1 MDAINFIQD
10 LAIVLLA
17 AGAAGALCRRCG
29 LSVIVGY
36 LAAGIL
42 IGPFTPPF
50 SFILDIGRIQ
60 TLSQIGLVF
69 LMFGIGL
76 GLSISKLGRMGWP
89 TLLAT
94 GLGAFLILNLT
105 EALGHFIGWS
115 SLQALFMASMFMV
128 SSSAVIA
135 KIVGELNLSHD
146 RAGQLALAITLLEDV
161 VAVVMLTVLGS
172 QTGGEGTHVG
182 TLLAGLTAFVVLLV
196 GAGLLMIPRLMHRL
210 EARADPELQTI
221 VVAGMLFLLAIIAAK
236 AGYSL
241 ALGAFLL
248 GAIVAELPQKTAVER
263 AFVGLRD
270 VFSSVFFVSIGM
282 MIDIRLLAQVWP
294 LVLGL
299 GVFALVGR
307 AFSTGLALILC
318 GTRPRDARRAGLL
331 LNPLGEF
338 SFIIAQLGV
347 SAKVLPESYYPLSVG
362 VSIFTVL
369 VVPVVNRFADPI
381 LAFGERLEPAW
392 LRRATEAYHTWLQQV
407 GTSGTPSMARKLIRG
422 RIVQIAVEILFV
434 TGVLIFSRRLLDDVL
449 KPNAAPFGLGL
460 QTLEYGFWAVISV
473 VALVPLV
480 AIWRNISTV
489 ALIVAESV
497 TEDTQLPPAV
507 VQGGIKA
514 IGAVALA
521 YWLYAIIPTGE
532 LGIWGWIAMMALSG
546 GVVWVFSNRLIYWH
560 SHWQA
565 SVQDVLTED
574 VGTARAA
581 ARETGRIQREQD
593 LQSWQ
598 VQLGECVVPDGA
610 SYAGRPLADLAIPAR
625 FGCALLE
632 LERNGIV
639 ITSIRP
645 ELRLYPGDKL
655 LLLGQ
660 PEEIKSACLF
670 LTLDKATRDETDEF
684 RGSVLETFLI
694 PEGPWK
700 GRTLSEL
707 KLAQVTGVRVVGIQR
722 AGERIIAPSGAERLE
737 PNDNVLVAGTLAEI
751 NAFRRWLTV
760 EETSSP
766 ANVAVSGP

>member
-1 MDAINFIQD
+1 MDAVNFIQD

-17 AGAAGALCRRCG
+17 AGAAGSLCRRCG

-42 IGPFTPPF
+42 LGPFTPPF
-50 SFILDIGRIQ
+50 SFILDIERIQ

-105 EALGHFIGWS
+105 EALGHFVGWS
-115 SLQALFMASMFMV
+115 SLQSLFMASMFMV

-135 KIVGELNLSHD
+135 KIVGELNLAHE
-146 RAGQLALAITLLEDV
+146 RAGQLALGITVLEDV

-182 TLLAGLTAFVVLLV
+182 SLLAGLGAFVVLLV
-196 GAGLLMIPRLMHRL
+196 GAGLLMIPRLMRRL

-221 VVAGMLFLLAIIAAK
+221 VVAGLLFFLAITAAK

-263 AFVGLRD
+263 AFMGMRD

-282 MIDIRLLAQVWP
+282 MIDVKLLFQVWP
-294 LVLGL
+294 LALGL

-307 AFSTGLALILC
+307 AICTGLALILC

-369 VVPVVNRFADPI
+369 VVPVVNRFAHPI
-381 LAFGERLEPAW
+381 LAWSERLEPGW
-392 LRRATEAYHTWLQQV
+392 LRRAIEAYHTWLEQLSASE
-407 GTSGTPSMARKLIRG
+407 TSSPARKLIRG
-422 RIVQIAVEILFV
+422 RVVQIGVEVLFV

-449 KPNAAPFGLGL
+449 QPNAAAFKVGEQALD
-460 QTLEYGFWAVISV
+460 YGFWGLISIV
-473 VALVPLV
+473 VLIPLV
-480 AIWRNISTV
+480 AIWRNVSTV
-489 ALIVAESV
+489 AMIVAESV
-497 TEDTQLPPAV
+497 QEETQVPASV

-514 IGAVALA
+514 VGAVALG

-532 LGIWGWIAMMALSG
+532 LGIWGWVAMAAVS
-546 GVVWVFSNRLIYWH
+546 VVVVTVFSNRLIYWH
-560 SHWQA
+560 SHWQS
-565 SVQDVLTED
+565 SVRDVLAED
-574 VGTARAA
+574 AGMVREA
-581 ARETGRIQREQD
+581 ARETARVQRAEG
-593 LQSWQ
+593 LQTWQ

-610 SYAGRPLADLAIPAR
+610 SYAGKPLAELAIPSR
-625 FGCALLE
+625 FGCVLLE

-655 LLLGQ
+655 LLLGR
-660 PEEIKSACLF
+660 PEQIKSACVF
-670 LTLDKATRDETDEF
+670 LTRDKAARDETDEF

-707 KLAQVTGVRVVGIQR
+707 KLAQVTGVRIVGIQR

-751 NAFRRWLTV
+751 NAFRHWLDV
-760 EETSSP
+760 EQIEQK
-766 ANVAVSGP
+766 V